1 MATAM
6 TFRSRKVSQEK
17 SAVAK
22 AAGAAASGAKKTF
35 DSFTRKALAPDAASA
50 CSAPSPADI
59 EKTAEKRNLRVH
71 LLARIL
77 IVLVAILCMGT
88 VLNLALE
95 GIFGLR
101 MLSLQSVMS
110 SVGTPPPVDAYGH
123 TNLLV
128 LGVGDKDHDGV
139 DLTDTIMVVSLD
151 PKDTKSVV
159 MLSIPRDLWL
169 TGIDHAADGRI
180 NQLYR
185 DVKSWNKRQNPDLDE
200 NGLAKLAMVGT
211 ADEIGR
217 RLGIEIHGVI
227 KADFT
232 GFVQAVDAIGGVDVD
247 VPHDIID
254 LEYPDS
260 VYPDRFDPFR
270 ISQGPQH
277 LDGETALK
285 YARSRHTTSDFGR
298 SARQQ
303 QLLSAMAA
311 KVREQGVLKNPG
323 TILTLLKIAGE
334 HVAMTMSSTELIGL
348 ADVAMRL
355 DLKNP
360 FTIQLTTN
368 SQAAGG
374 FLYPPPRDQFGGA
387 SVLLPEGGK
396 DGWLQIQDL
405 VMLAMQQRLLVRPHQ
420 IAVENAGARSGQAR
434 NLGFE
439 LMRFGFNVTDIRNR
453 PKADDGSDNDA
464 PYSVVQSPEND
475 PVGSF
480 LAGLLSLP
488 TEPLPAG
495 VLAGTATGTVL
506 NGSGEVIEPIE
517 PLPLTQVILG
527 KDYTFKGISDLL
539 HPAQ

>member
-1 MATAM
+1 MASAM
-6 TFRSRKVSQEK
+6 TFRSRKVSPEK

-22 AAGAAASGAKKTF
+22 AAGAAASGAKKTL
-35 DSFTRKALAPDAASA
+35 DSFTRKALSTDAP
-50 CSAPSPADI
+50 APASPAD
-59 EKTAEKRNLRVH
+59 AEKAAERRSRRVRV
-71 LLARIL
+71 LARIL
-77 IVLVAILCMGT
+77 IVLVAILCIGT
-88 VLNLALE
+88 VVNLALE

-101 MLSLQSVMS
+101 MISLQSVMS

-123 TNLLV
+123 TNLPV

-151 PKDTKSVV
+151 PKDTKTVV

-169 TGIDHAADGRI
+169 TKIDHAADGRI

-185 DVKSWNKRQNPDLDE
+185 DVKSWTKRQNPDLDE
-200 NGLAKLAMVGT
+200 NALAKLAMVGT

-247 VPHDIID
+247 VPEDIID
-254 LEYPDS
+254 MEYPDS
-260 VYPDRFDPFR
+260 IHENQFDPFR
-270 ISQGPQH
+270 ISKGPQH

-334 HVAMTMSSTELIGL
+334 HVAMTMGSTELIGL

-355 DLKNP
+355 DLKHP
-360 FTIQLTTN
+360 LTIQLTTN

-396 DGWLQIQDL
+396 DGWQQVKDL
-405 VMLAMQQRLLVRPHQ
+405 VTLAIQQRLLSKPHQ
-420 IAVENAGARSGQAR
+420 IAVENAGARSGLAR

-439 LMRFGFNVTDIRNR
+439 LMRFGFNVVDIRNR
-453 PKADDGSDNDA
+453 PKAEDGSDNDA
-464 PYSVVQSPEND
+464 PHSVVQMPEHD

-495 VLAGTATGTVL
+495 ALAGTATGAVL
-506 NGSGEVIEPIE
+506 DGSGATLEAAE
-517 PLPLTQVILG
+517 PLPLTQIVLG
-527 KDYTFKGISDLL
+527 EDYTFKGVSDLL
-539 HPAQ
+539 HPDQ